1 MIENVLNQFE
11 YKKVK
16 AGENL
21 CNTDYLG
28 NILLF
33 VIVGK
38 LIIYNQSASP
48 VAEVNEGHFAL
59 LSSDNSY
66 NIKSITPA
74 ETILMHAGTLS
85 ASITE
90 DPEWDPE
97 CPVVLSIFPSLAE
110 TLRQLK
116 KYAEDKRQELN

>member
-11 YKKVK
+11 HKNAK

-21 CNTDYLG
+21 YNTDYLG
-28 NILLF
+28 NVLLF
-33 VIVGK
+33 VIAGK
-38 LIIYNQSASP
+38 LIVYNKSASP
-48 VAEVNEGHFAL
+48 VAEVNEGNFVL
-59 LSSDNSY
+59 LPGDNNY
-66 NIKSITPA
+66 NIKTVTAA

-85 ASITE
+85 ATITE

-97 CPVVLSIFPSLAE
+97 CPVVLPIFPWLSE

-116 KYAEDKRQELN
+116 TYAEEKRQDMN